1 MLAQL
6 ADKVCSCQKCPALA
20 QTRTQTVFG
29 RGNPDADIVFCG
41 EAPGRNEDEE
51 GEPFVGR
58 AGILLD
64 KILEACGLAR
74 EKIYI
79 LNTLK
84 CRPPNNRNPAE
95 IEMDN
100 CRPFLD
106 LQLKVINPKYIVCLG
121 AIASNNILKN
131 EEPLPMYKMRKT
143 FFKYE
148 NKPVDAK
155 VLCTYHPAY
164 LLRNPDAKQEVWD
177 DLQILLNDYKEVNDV
192 AIKI

>member
-1 MLAQL
+1 MTQEQMLTRINN
-6 ADKVCSCQKCPALA
+6 KVCNCQKCPALA

-29 RGNPDADIVFCG
+29 TGNPNATIVFCG

-51 GEPFVGR
+51 GVPFVGR
-58 AGILLD
+58 AGVLLD
-64 KILEACGLAR
+64 KILQACGMIK
-74 EKIYI
+74 EEVYI

-84 CRPPNNRNPAE
+84 CRPPNNRNPSEEEAA
-95 IEMDN
+95 N

-131 EEPLPMYKMRKT
+131 EEPLPMYKMRKQ
-143 FFKYE
+143 FFEYK

-177 DLQILLNDYKEVNDV
+177 DLQILLNDYQKPR
-192 AIKI
+192 